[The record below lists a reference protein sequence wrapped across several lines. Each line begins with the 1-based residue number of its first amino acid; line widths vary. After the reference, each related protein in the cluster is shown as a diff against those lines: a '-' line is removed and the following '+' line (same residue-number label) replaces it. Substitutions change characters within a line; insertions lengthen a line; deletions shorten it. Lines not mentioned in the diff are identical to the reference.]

1 MSIWMTKFGINLK
14 IIKEMNIMNMKKT
27 CPCCFKKI
35 PLDGNGNIED
45 HMIENKEIYRNK
57 CFGGGFVPLE
67 ESKEGLFQLIG
78 YLNFI
83 KSNEENALLNL
94 KTLRKINY
102 FSLNEKGEITLPIK
116 EYQYTD
122 KEFLMIIEIIKKE
135 TMRKIDSIQNELT
148 ALREKEKTLI

>member
-1 MSIWMTKFGINLK
+1 
-14 IIKEMNIMNMKKT
+14 MNIKKT

-35 PLDGNGNIED
+35 TIDENGNIESHITGD
-45 HMIENKEIYRNK
+45 KKIYQNK
-57 CFGGGFVPLE
+57 CFGGGFLPLE
-67 ESKEGLFQLIG
+67 ESKEGFFQLVG

-94 KTLRKINY
+94 DTLRKISY
-102 FSLNEKGEITLPIK
+102 FSLNEKGEKTLPIK

-122 KEFLMIIEIIKKE
+122 REFSMIINIIKKE

-148 ALREKEKTLI
+148 TLREKEKTLI